1 MRTYSVEHPL
11 RAGILAAAV
20 CGLALS
26 CTGTAARAADVV
38 VPGSTDFPESITATA
53 DGTLFF
59 SSMAGG
65 RLWWAAP
72 GATQAT
78 EWIARG
84 TNGLSSML
92 GVLADDRTGTV
103 YACSVDMSWAG
114 IEIPGD
120 NKPTSLKLFD
130 LHSGALKASL
140 PLPPSTLPGQASLC
154 NDIAVAPDGT
164 AYVTDSLAGHI
175 LRLTPGASALEI
187 WAHDARWEA
196 KGPQLDGI
204 AVLPDG
210 SVVANIFEGDGLYR
224 IAVRPDG
231 SAGAVTRLQTSRPLF
246 HADGL
251 RAAGPNTLL
260 MVEGETKGTLDR
272 ITIDGDTAKVE
283 TIRAGFEGPVSLAQV
298 GDTVYVLD
306 VPLKYLFDPQFKG
319 QNPKPF
325 RAIAVT
331 LNR

>member
-1 MRTYSVEHPL
+1 MRPYRSKRPS

-26 CTGTAARAADVV
+26 GAVAAARAADVV
-38 VPGSTDFPESITATA
+38 VPGATDFPESLTATA

-59 SSMAGG
+59 SSIAGG
-65 RLWWAAP
+65 RIWRAAP
-72 GATQAT
+72 GATQAS

-84 TNGLSSML
+84 TNGLGSVL
-92 GVLADDRTGTV
+92 GVLADDRSGTV
-103 YACSVDMSWAG
+103 YACSVDMTWAG

-140 PLPPSTLPGQASLC
+140 PLPPSTLPGQAPLC

-175 LRLTPGASALEI
+175 LRLKPGAPALEI
-187 WAHDARWEA
+187 WAQDTRWKV

-251 RAAGPNTLL
+251 RATGPNTLL
-260 MVEGETKGTLDR
+260 MVEGETRGTLDR
-272 ITIDGDTAKVE
+272 ITIEGDVAKVE
-283 TIRAGFEGPVSLAQV
+283 TICAGFEGPVALAQV

-306 VPLKYLFDPQFKG
+306 VPLKYLFDPQLKG
-319 QNPKPF
+319 QSPKPF
-325 RAIAVT
+325 TAVAVPF
-331 LNR
+331 NR